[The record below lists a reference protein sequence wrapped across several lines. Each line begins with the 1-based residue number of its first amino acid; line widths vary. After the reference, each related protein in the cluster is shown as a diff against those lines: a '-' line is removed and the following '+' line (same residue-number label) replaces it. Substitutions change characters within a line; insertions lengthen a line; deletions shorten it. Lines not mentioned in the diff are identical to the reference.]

1 MSLSTDVHNDAVYY
15 DPYNVD
21 IQVDPYPTFRRM
33 RDEAPLYYNAEYD
46 FYAVSR
52 HADVERGL
60 SDYRI
65 FSSARS
71 DILEFIKAD
80 VEFPVGIFIFEDPP
94 VHTIHRALLSRVFTP
109 RAISSLE
116 PKIRDFCARALD
128 QVRDS
133 DGFDFVADLGSI
145 MAMRTIGWLLGIP
158 EADQQAIHDRVGSS
172 IATEPGKPMAS
183 DTIDNLAGEAFY
195 SDYVDWR
202 MTHPSDDLIT
212 KLMTAEFEDH
222 TGKTRR
228 LDRDETLNYVNL
240 LAGAGNETTTKLVGW
255 AGKVLADHP
264 DARHAL
270 AADPALIPNAVEEL
284 LRFEAPGPT
293 FARYVTEDVEFHGQ
307 TVPAGSTLLCVV
319 GSANRDERRF
329 ADPDTFDIYRD
340 GRAHMTFSIG
350 THYCMGAALARLEG
364 RIAIEEA
371 LKRFPDWTV
380 DEANAK
386 LAFTST
392 VRGYE
397 SLPVVVR

>member
-1 MSLSTDVHNDAVYY
+1 MTLSTDLYY
-15 DPYNVD
+15 DPYNVE
-21 IQVDPYPTFRRM
+21 INVDPYPTFRRM
-33 RDEAPLYYNAEYD
+33 RNEAPLYYNAEHD

-52 HADVERGL
+52 AEDVERGL
-60 SDYRI
+60 SDSRV

-80 VEFPVGIFIFEDPP
+80 VEFPIGIFIFEDPP
-94 VHTIHRALLSRVFTP
+94 LHTIHRGLLSRVFTP
-109 RAISSLE
+109 RAISNLE
-116 PKIRDFCARALD
+116 PQIREFCARALD
-128 QVRDS
+128 RVRDA

-145 MAMRTIGWLLGIP
+145 MAMRTIGMLLGIP
-158 EADQQAIHDRVGSS
+158 EADQQAIHDHVGSS
-172 IATEPGKPMAS
+172 ISTEPGKPMTS
-183 DTIDNLAGEAFY
+183 ESIETLQGTMYEE
-195 SDYVDWR
+195 YVDWR
-202 MTHPSDDLIT
+202 LTHPSDDLIT

-222 TGKTRR
+222 TGRTRR

-255 AGKVLADHP
+255 AGKVLGDHP
-264 DARHAL
+264 DARRAL
-270 AADPALIPNAVEEL
+270 AADPDLIPSAVEEL
-284 LRFEAPGPT
+284 LRFEPPGPS

-307 TVPAGSTLLCVV
+307 TVPAGSTLMCVV

-329 ADPDTFDIYRD
+329 ANPDTFDIYRD
-340 GRAHMTFSIG
+340 GRAHMTFSVG

-364 RIAIEEA
+364 AIAIDEV

-397 SLPVVVR
+397 SLPVLLR